1 MTDRN
6 VPGTSGAQDRPM
18 ISRQSFTTVAAL
30 TSVLSGLVGLF
41 APGQMGLL
49 FGLTLDDV
57 AVAEVRLLGA
67 AYLGYATLAWFAR
80 DVTDLAAVRAIALG
94 SAASW
99 AISAVVTVTA
109 IISGL
114 IGWQGWLLVGV
125 EAAFAAAWTS
135 FALPAR
141 ATVAGT

>member
-1 MTDRN
+1 
-6 VPGTSGAQDRPM
+6 M
-18 ISRQSFTTVAAL
+18 ISRQSFMTIAAL
-30 TSVLSGLVGLF
+30 TSILSGLVGLF

-67 AYLGYATLAWFAR
+67 AYLGYAAIAWLAR
-80 DVTDLAAVRAIALG
+80 GVTDRKAVSAIALG

-109 IISGL
+109 MVSGL
-114 IGWQGWLLVGV
+114 VGWQGWLLVAV
-125 EAAFAAAWTS
+125 EVAFAAAWTS

-141 ATVAGT
+141 ATVVGA